1 MTLKARV
8 LIRLQGVRLGSGD
21 ATSPIID
28 WPLHES
34 ERIWLDCPVPSW
46 QAELEAI
53 LTGAAKPQDGYLEE
67 LSTITVQTDTHQRN
81 TLNRNQSIADFLDS
95 PDTPAHV
102 WLQNRRRALGVLVDL
117 LGITPA
123 MTRRPLKMEPPP
135 VAERL
140 WVLRF
145 LLSRAELLLGSDIF
159 QLQDAA
165 IRSALARR
173 WEDIPGCIVASC
185 ARESLPGPVDTVVR
199 IHPEEFVREAAGVNP
214 PGA

>member
-21 ATSPIID
+21 TTSPVLD
-28 WPLHES
+28 WPFHET

-46 QAELEAI
+46 EEELAAI
-53 LTGAAKPQDGYLEE
+53 LTGTAKPREGHLEE
-67 LSTITVQTDTHQRN
+67 LSTVIVQTDTNQQN
-81 TLNRNQSIADFLDS
+81 TLDRSRSIADFLDS

-102 WLQNRRRALGVLVDL
+102 WLDKRRRAMGVLVDL

-123 MTRRPLKMEPPP
+123 MTRRPLKLEPPP

-145 LLSRAELLLGSDIF
+145 LLSRADLLLGSAIF

-165 IRSALARR
+165 IRTAMTRR
-173 WEDIPGCIVASC
+173 WEDIPGCILASC

-199 IHPEEFVREAAGVNP
+199 IHPEKFIRETAGADP